1 MRIYALPVHFR
12 CMGSIFYGGKT
23 PFGVKYGNEDYMRT
37 KSLLS
42 LCLVMSGMSLAAT
55 QATFYVAPSGNDS
68 NKGTEAE
75 PFKTITQA
83 QKAVRAINSSMTGDI
98 EVILREGT
106 YALPGTIGF
115 DERDGGKDGH
125 YVRYKAYDGEKPLI
139 TGGMA
144 IIGWTIHDEA
154 NGIWKAEGVEG
165 RFRQLYVNGKKAVRA
180 CFPNVIAAND
190 KGAGSFDHDF
200 VRLTKVDSSGRAFDV
215 SAEYIKNIKN
225 IEDVEIHLMI
235 AWAESILRL
244 EKAEVNGGTA
254 KLIPK
259 DPERTKL
266 FHRAYPMLGTAFQ
279 SNPPRQQVFYL
290 ENSYDLLDAAGEW
303 YLDEKEHVLY
313 YKPRSG
319 ESMATANVVAPRFNT
334 LFSILGKDTK
344 NKVGYMSFEGLIF
357 AHSNYTRPSEE
368 GFLDLQAAN
377 FNVDVLP
384 DPGRGNWE
392 KLNSNKYLLWRPD
405 AGFRVENAHHFLVK
419 NCTFTQMAATGL
431 DFVSGTNDDVIEG
444 NVFYEIGAA
453 GIMLGKFYQDS
464 TTEIHIAYNP
474 SDKEEISTRD
484 TIRNNLVTNVTNEH
498 QGAVGIGAGYPRY
511 VVIENNEIS
520 YTYYSG
526 ISLGFGWTKDQ
537 TAMTNNHVNKNNIH
551 HISRLLCDSGPIYT
565 LSNQGTGSEIKENYL
580 HDYSA
585 SKWSDYWVLPIYL
598 DEGSSGFV
606 VENNSYRNAPSGV
619 GRNQAGQFT
628 ERNNGGYIESVA
640 AAAGLQGEYK
650 NIADRINNIPLPDF
664 SNTVTQAAFKV
675 VATLPG
681 IIQAEDYDV
690 GGQSVS
696 FSDKDFVNEGNVYR
710 EDGVDVVGLGCSDSA
725 MTKDCNGYA
734 VGYTQSGEWLE
745 YSVNVIVA
753 SKFVFRANVASGL
766 DVGSFRLFI
775 DGKAVTDTI
784 AVPQGEDWNTY
795 GYVEGETAE
804 IAKGEHVL
812 RIQFTGTYVNL
823 DWIQFALTAGELP
836 IPQKRDVQLNLGER
850 GYDVFGMDG
859 RFVCRIEG
867 MSAMGGFKAVL
878 MAKGVKPG
886 MYVVRGLES
895 RKSIRIN
902 TAK

>member
-1 MRIYALPVHFR
+1 M
-12 CMGSIFYGGKT
+12 
-23 PFGVKYGNEDYMRT
+23 FGFVAFAT
-37 KSLLS
+37 F
-42 LCLVMSGMSLAAT
+42 CLVGSLGFAQE
-55 QATFYVAPSGNDS
+55 QATFYVAPTGNDA
-68 NKGTEAE
+68 NPGTEAA
-75 PFKTITQA
+75 PFKTITKA
-83 QKAVRAINSSMTGDI
+83 QKAVREINGTMTGDI
-98 EVILREGT
+98 VVYLREGT
-106 YALPGTIGF
+106 YQLNSTVNF

-125 YVRYKAYDGEKPLI
+125 YVRYKAYKGEMPLI
-139 TGGMA
+139 TGGMPVT
-144 IIGWTIHDEA
+144 GWTIHDEA
-154 NGIWKAEGVEG
+154 NNIWKAEGVEG

-180 CFPNVIAAND
+180 CFPNAIAAND

-200 VRLTKVDSSGRAFDV
+200 VRLSKVDSTGRAFDV
-215 SAEYIKNIKN
+215 SADYVKNIKN

-244 EKAEVNGGTA
+244 EKVQVNGGTA

-279 SNPPRQQVFYL
+279 SNPPKQQVFYL
-290 ENSYDLLDAAGEW
+290 ENSYDLLDAPGEW
-303 YLDEKEHVLY
+303 YLDEKNHVLY

-319 ESMATANVVAPRFNT
+319 ESMASANVVAPRLNT
-334 LFSILGKDTK
+334 LFNVLGKDTK

-392 KLNSNKYLLWRPD
+392 RLNSNKFLLWRPD

-580 HDYSA
+580 HDYGTSE
-585 SKWSDYWVLPIYL
+585 WSDYWVLPIYL
-598 DEGSSGFV
+598 DEGSSGFT
-606 VENNSYRNAPSGV
+606 VENNSYKNSPSGV
-619 GRNQAGQFT
+619 GQNQPGQFT
-628 ERNNGGYIESVA
+628 QRNNGGYIESVA
-640 AAAGLQGEYK
+640 AAAGLQGDFK
-650 NIADRINNIPLPDF
+650 NLADKISSIPLADF
-664 SNTVTQAAFKV
+664 SNPVPQAPFKNAFV
-675 VATLPG
+675 FPALV
-681 IIQAEDYDV
+681 QAEDYDE
-690 GGQSVS
+690 GGQGVS
-696 FSDKDFVNEGNVYR
+696 YSDKDIANQGNAYR
-710 EDGVDVVGLGCSDSA
+710 EDGVDVVGLECSDSA
-725 MTKDCNGYA
+725 ATKDCKGFA
-734 VGYTQSGEWLE
+734 VGYTQAGEWME
-745 YSVNVIVA
+745 YSVNVPA
-753 SKFVFRANVASGL
+753 DAKYFVKANVATASETS
-766 DVGSFRLFI
+766 SFMLLV
-775 DGKAVTDTI
+775 DNNAVTDTV
-784 AVPQGEDWNTY
+784 AVPKTDSTWDVYKEIDVGT
-795 GYVEGETAE
+795 VEL
-804 IAKGEHVL
+804 KQGEHVIRL
-812 RIQFTGTYVNL
+812 LITGDYLNI
-823 DWIQFALTAGELP
+823 DWIQFADSANQTLPPTQWVEKVRLDVGPETA
-836 IPQKRDVQLNLGER
+836 
-850 GYDVFGMDG
+850 YDVFGLTGKYLG
-859 RFVCRIEG
+859 RVELRGESVRNALVREG
-867 MSAMGGFKAVL
+867 FAQGIYLVRSIGRAKALRVQ
-878 MAKGVKPG
+878 VK
-886 MYVVRGLES
+886 
-895 RKSIRIN
+895 
-902 TAK
+902 

>member
-1 MRIYALPVHFR
+1 M
-12 CMGSIFYGGKT
+12 
-23 PFGVKYGNEDYMRT
+23 FGFVAFAT
-37 KSLLS
+37 F
-42 LCLVMSGMSLAAT
+42 CLVGSLGFAQE
-55 QATFYVAPSGNDS
+55 QATFYVAPTGNDA
-68 NKGTEAE
+68 NPGTEAA
-75 PFKTITQA
+75 PFKTITKA
-83 QKAVRAINSSMTGDI
+83 QKAVREINGTMTGDI
-98 EVILREGT
+98 VVYLREGT
-106 YALPGTIGF
+106 YQLNSMVNF

-125 YVRYKAYDGEKPLI
+125 YVRYKAYKGEMPLI
-139 TGGMA
+139 TGGMPVT
-144 IIGWTIHDEA
+144 GWTIHDEA
-154 NGIWKAEGVEG
+154 NNIWKAEGVDG

-180 CFPNVIAAND
+180 CFPNAIASD
-190 KGAGSFDHDF
+190 EKGAGTFDHDF
-200 VRLTKVDSSGRAFDV
+200 VRLSKVDSTGRAFDV

-279 SNPPRQQVFYL
+279 SNPPKQQVFYL
-290 ENSYDLLDAAGEW
+290 ENSYDLIDAPGEW
-303 YLDEKEHVLY
+303 YLDEKNQTLY

-319 ESMATANVVAPRFNT
+319 ENMGSANVVAPRLNT
-334 LFSILGKDTK
+334 MFSVLGKDTK
-344 NKVGYMSFEGLIF
+344 NKVGYMSFEGLTF
-357 AHSNYTRPSEE
+357 AHSNFTRPSEE

-640 AAAGLQGEYK
+640 AAAGLQGEFK
-650 NIADRINNIPLPDF
+650 NLADKISNIPLADF
-664 SNTVTQAAFKV
+664 SNPVPQAPFKNAFV
-675 VATLPG
+675 FPALV
-681 IIQAEDYDV
+681 QAEDYDE
-690 GGQSVS
+690 GGQGVS
-696 FSDKDFVNEGNVYR
+696 YSDKDIANQGNAYR
-710 EDGVDVVGLGCSDSA
+710 EDGVDIVGLECTDSA
-725 MTKDCNGYA
+725 ATQGCKGYA
-734 VGYTQSGEWLE
+734 VGYTQAGEWME
-745 YSVNVIVA
+745 YSVNVPA
-753 SKFVFRANVASGL
+753 DAKYFVKANVATASETS
-766 DVGSFRLFI
+766 SFMLLV
-775 DGKAVTDTI
+775 DNDAVTDTVVVPKTDSTWDVYKEI
-784 AVPQGEDWNTY
+784 DVGAVELKQ
-795 GYVEGETAE
+795 
-804 IAKGEHVL
+804 GEHVIRL
-812 RIQFTGTYVNL
+812 LITGDYLNI
-823 DWIQFALTAGELP
+823 DWIQFADSANQTLPPTQWVEKVRLEVSPETA
-836 IPQKRDVQLNLGER
+836 
-850 GYDVFGMDG
+850 YDVFGLTGKYLGRVELRGESVRNALVRDG
-859 RFVCRIEG
+859 FAQGIY
-867 MSAMGGFKAVL
+867 L
-878 MAKGVKPG
+878 
-886 MYVVRGLES
+886 VRG
-895 RKSIRIN
+895 
-902 TAK
+902 AKHAKALRVQVK

>member
-1 MRIYALPVHFR
+1 MCR
-12 CMGSIFYGGKT
+12 M
-23 PFGVKYGNEDYMRT
+23 FGFVAFAT
-37 KSLLS
+37 F
-42 LCLVMSGMSLAAT
+42 CLVGSLGFAQE
-55 QATFYVAPSGNDS
+55 QATFYVAPTGNDA
-68 NKGTEAE
+68 NPGTEAA
-75 PFKTITQA
+75 PFKTITKA
-83 QKAVRAINSSMTGDI
+83 QKAVREINGTMTGDI
-98 EVILREGT
+98 VVYLREGT
-106 YALPGTIGF
+106 YQLNSTVNF

-125 YVRYKAYDGEKPLI
+125 YVRYKAYKGEMPLI
-139 TGGMA
+139 TGGMPVT
-144 IIGWTIHDEA
+144 GWTIHDEA
-154 NGIWKAEGVEG
+154 NNIWKAEGVEG

-180 CFPNVIAAND
+180 CFPNAIASD
-190 KGAGSFDHDF
+190 EKGAGTFDHDF
-200 VRLTKVDSSGRAFDV
+200 VRLSKVDSSGRAFDV

-244 EKAEVNGGTA
+244 EKAELNGGTA

-266 FHRAYPMLGTAFQ
+266 FHRAYPMLGTAFT
-279 SNPPRQQVFYL
+279 SNPPKQQVFYL

-319 ESMATANVVAPRFNT
+319 ENMGSANVVAPRFNT
-334 LFSILGKDTK
+334 LFNVLGKDTK

-392 KLNSNKYLLWRPD
+392 RLNSNKFLLWRPD

-598 DEGSSGFV
+598 DEGSSGFT
-606 VENNSYRNAPSGV
+606 VENNSYKNSPSGV
-619 GRNQAGQFT
+619 GQNQPGQFT
-628 ERNNGGYIESVA
+628 QRNNGGYIESVA
-640 AAAGLQGEYK
+640 AAAGLQGDFK
-650 NIADRINNIPLPDF
+650 NLADKISNIPLADF
-664 SNTVTQAAFKV
+664 SNPIPQAPFKNAFV
-675 VATLPG
+675 FPALV
-681 IIQAEDYDV
+681 QAEDYDE
-690 GGQSVS
+690 GGQGVS
-696 FSDKDFVNEGNVYR
+696 YSDKDIANQGNAYR
-710 EDGVDVVGLGCSDSA
+710 EDGVDVVGLECSDSA
-725 MTKDCNGYA
+725 ATKDCKGFA
-734 VGYTQSGEWLE
+734 VGYTQAGEWLE
-745 YSVNVIVA
+745 YSVNVPA
-753 SKFVFRANVASGL
+753 DAKYFVKANVATASETS
-766 DVGSFRLFI
+766 SFMLLV
-775 DGKAVTDTI
+775 DNNAVTDTV
-784 AVPQGEDWNTY
+784 AVPKTDSTWDVYKEVDVGT
-795 GYVEGETAE
+795 VEL
-804 IAKGEHVL
+804 KQGEHVIRL
-812 RIQFTGTYVNL
+812 LITGDYLNI
-823 DWIQFALTAGELP
+823 DWIQFADSANQTLPPSQWVEKVRLEVGPETA
-836 IPQKRDVQLNLGER
+836 
-850 GYDVFGMDG
+850 YDVFGLTGKYLG
-859 RFVCRIEG
+859 RVELRGESLRNALVREG
-867 MSAMGGFKAVL
+867 FAQGIYLVRSVGRAKALRVQ
-878 MAKGVKPG
+878 
-886 MYVVRGLES
+886 VR
-895 RKSIRIN
+895 
-902 TAK
+902 

>member
-1 MRIYALPVHFR
+1 MCR
-12 CMGSIFYGGKT
+12 M
-23 PFGVKYGNEDYMRT
+23 FGFVAFAT
-37 KSLLS
+37 F
-42 LCLVMSGMSLAAT
+42 CLVGGLGFAQE
-55 QATFYVAPSGNDS
+55 QATFYVAPSGRDS
-68 NKGTEAE
+68 NPGTEAA
-75 PFKTITQA
+75 PFKTITKA
-83 QKAVRAINSSMTGDI
+83 QKAVREINGTMTGDI
-98 EVILREGT
+98 VVYLREGT
-106 YALPGTIGF
+106 YQLNSTVNF

-125 YVRYKAYDGEKPLI
+125 YVRYKAYNGENPLI
-139 TGGMA
+139 TGGMP
-144 IIGWTIHDEA
+144 ITGWAIHDEA

-165 RFRQLYVNGKKAVRA
+165 NFRQLYVNGKKAVRA
-180 CFPNVIAAND
+180 CFPNAIAANE
-190 KGAGSFDHDF
+190 KGEGGFDHDF

-215 SAEYIKNIKN
+215 SADYVKNIKN
-225 IEDVEIHLMI
+225 IENVEIHLMI

-279 SNPPRQQVFYL
+279 SNPPKQQVFYL

-334 LFSILGKDTK
+334 LFNVLGKDTK

-377 FNVDVLP
+377 FNVDVLA

-392 KLNSNKYLLWRPD
+392 KLNSNKFLLWRPD
-405 AGFRVENAHHFLVK
+405 AGFRVENAHHMLVK

-484 TIRNNLVTNVTNEH
+484 TIRNNLITNVTNEH
-498 QGAVGIGAGYPRY
+498 QGAVAIGAGYPRY

-526 ISLGFGWTKDQ
+526 ISVGFGWTTSQ
-537 TAMTNNHVNKNNIH
+537 TAMTNNHINKNNIH

-598 DEGSSGFV
+598 DEGSSGFT
-606 VENNSYRNAPSGV
+606 VENNSYKNAPSGV
-619 GRNQAGQFT
+619 GRNMPGQFT

-640 AAAGLQGEYK
+640 AAAGLQGEFK
-650 NIADRINNIPLPDF
+650 NLADKISNIPLADF
-664 SNTVTQAAFKV
+664 SNPVPQAPFKNAFV
-675 VATLPG
+675 FPALV
-681 IIQAEDYDV
+681 QAEDYDE
-690 GGQSVS
+690 GGQGVS
-696 FSDKDFVNEGNVYR
+696 YSDKDIANQGSVYR
-710 EDGVDVVGLGCSDSA
+710 EDGVDVVGLECSDSA
-725 MTKDCNGYA
+725 ATKDCKGYA
-734 VGYTQSGEWLE
+734 IGFTQAGEWTE
-745 YSVNVIVA
+745 YSVNVPVDGKYIV
-753 SKFVFRANVASGL
+753 KANVATASETS
-766 DVGSFRLFI
+766 SFMLLV
-775 DGKAVTDTI
+775 DNDAVTDTI
-784 AVPQGEDWNTY
+784 AVPKTDSTWNVYKEIDVGT
-795 GYVEGETAE
+795 VEL
-804 IAKGEHVL
+804 KQGEHVL
-812 RIQFTGTYVNL
+812 RLLITGDYLNV
-823 DWIQFALTAGELP
+823 DWIQFADSANQTLPPSQLVEKVRLDVGPETA
-836 IPQKRDVQLNLGER
+836 
-850 GYDVFGMDG
+850 YDVFGLTGKYLGRVELRGESVRNALARDG
-859 RFVCRIEG
+859 FARGAYLIRNVG
-867 MSAMGGFKAVL
+867 HAKAMCVQ
-878 MAKGVKPG
+878 VK
-886 MYVVRGLES
+886 
-895 RKSIRIN
+895 
-902 TAK
+902 

>member
-1 MRIYALPVHFR
+1 MGVRIFA
-12 CMGSIFYGGKT
+12 
-23 PFGVKYGNEDYMRT
+23 E
-37 KSLLS
+37 KSAIW
-42 LCLVMSGMSLAAT
+42 AAT
-55 QATFYVAPSGNDS
+55 LMASAAFAAPQATFYVSPSGSDAAE
-68 NKGTEAE
+68 GTKDA

-98 EVILREGT
+98 EVVLREGT
-106 YALPGTIGF
+106 YVLPGTIGF

-125 YVRYKAYDGEKPLI
+125 YVRYKAFEGEQPLI
-139 TGGMA
+139 TGGMG
-144 IIGWTIHDEA
+144 ITGWSVHDEA
-154 NGIWKAEGVEG
+154 NNIWKAEGVEG
-165 RFRQLYVNGKKAVRA
+165 NFRQLYVNGKKAVRA

-190 KGAGSFDHDF
+190 KGDGGFDHDF

-215 SAEYIKNIKN
+215 SADYVKNIKN
-225 IEDVEIHLMI
+225 IENVEIHLMI

-279 SNPPRQQVFYL
+279 SNPPKQQVFYL

-313 YKPRSG
+313 YKPRTG
-319 ESMATANVVAPRFNT
+319 ESMATANVVAPRINT
-334 LFSILGKDTK
+334 LFSVLGKDTK
-344 NKVGYMSFEGLIF
+344 NKVGYISFEGLIF

-368 GFLDLQAAN
+368 GFLDLQAGN
-377 FNVDVLP
+377 FNVDVLA

-392 KLNSNKYLLWRPD
+392 KLNSNKFLLWRPD
-405 AGFRVENAHHFLVK
+405 AGFRVENAHHLLVK

-498 QGAVGIGAGYPRY
+498 QGAVAIGAGYPRY

-526 ISLGFGWTKDQ
+526 ISVGFGWTKDQ
-537 TAMTNNHVNKNNIH
+537 TAMTNNHINKNNIH

-598 DEGSSGFV
+598 DEGSSGFT
-606 VENNSYRNAPSGV
+606 VENNSYQNAPSGV
-619 GRNQAGQFT
+619 GRNQPGSFT
-628 ERNNGGYIESVA
+628 ERNNNGYIASVA
-640 AAAGLQGEYK
+640 AAAGLQGEFK
-650 NIADRINNIPLPDF
+650 NIGERISSIPLADF
-664 SNTVTQAAFKV
+664 NGAVSQEAFKSILSITGV
-675 VATLPG
+675 
-681 IIQAEDYDV
+681 IQAEDYDL

-696 FSDKDFVNEGNVYR
+696 FYDKDFVNEGNVYR
-710 EDGVDVVGLGCSDSA
+710 EDGVDVVGLGCSD
-725 MTKDCNGYA
+725 TLNTVDCKGYA
-734 VGYTQSGEWLE
+734 IGYTQSGEWLE

-753 SKFVFRANVASGL
+753 GKYQFRANVANGL
-766 DVGSFRLFI
+766 EGGSFMLLL
-775 DGKAVTDTI
+775 DGKAITDTVV
-784 AVPQGEDWNTY
+784 VPQGEDWNTY
-795 GYVEGETAE
+795 GFVEGETAE
-804 IAKGEHVL
+804 MEKGEHVL
-812 RIQFTGTYVNL
+812 RILFTGSYVNL
-823 DWIQFALTAGELP
+823 DWIQFALTKEELTGIKSVAYNVNFMP
-836 IPQKRDVQLNLGER
+836 NMDRSLKVYGANGRLLGRVENSRGMNLGE
-850 GYDVFGMDG
+850 
-859 RFVCRIEG
+859 
-867 MSAMGGFKAVL
+867 SLKQAGFAN
-878 MAKGVKPG
+878 GI
-886 MYVVRGLES
+886 YIVRGSGLGKAL
-895 RKSIRIN
+895 RVQVK
-902 TAK
+902 

>member
-1 MRIYALPVHFR
+1 MGVRIFA
-12 CMGSIFYGGKT
+12 
-23 PFGVKYGNEDYMRT
+23 E
-37 KSLLS
+37 KS
-42 LCLVMSGMSLAAT
+42 VIWAAT
-55 QATFYVAPSGNDS
+55 LMASAAFAAPQATFYVSPSGSDAAE
-68 NKGTEAE
+68 GTKDA

-98 EVILREGT
+98 EVVLREGT
-106 YALPGTIGF
+106 YVLPGTIGF

-125 YVRYKAYDGEKPLI
+125 YVRYKAYEGEQPLI
-139 TGGMA
+139 TGGMG
-144 IIGWTIHDEA
+144 ITGWSVHDEA
-154 NGIWKAEGVEG
+154 NNIWKAEGVEG
-165 RFRQLYVNGKKAVRA
+165 NFRQLYVNGKKAVRA

-190 KGAGSFDHDF
+190 KGDGSFDHDF

-215 SAEYIKNIKN
+215 SADYVKNIKN
-225 IEDVEIHLMI
+225 IENVEIHLMI

-279 SNPPRQQVFYL
+279 SNPPKQQVFYL
-290 ENSYDLLDAAGEW
+290 ENSYDLLDAPGEW
-303 YLDEKEHVLY
+303 YLDEKTQTLY
-313 YKPRSG
+313 YKPRTG
-319 ESMATANVVAPRFNT
+319 ESMATANVVAPRINT
-334 LFSILGKDTK
+334 LFSVLGKDTK
-344 NKVGYMSFEGLIF
+344 NKVGYISFEGLIF

-368 GFLDLQAAN
+368 GFLDLQAGN
-377 FNVDVLP
+377 FNVDVLA

-392 KLNSNKYLLWRPD
+392 KLNSNKFLLWRPD
-405 AGFRVENAHHFLVK
+405 AGFRVENAHHLLVK

-498 QGAVGIGAGYPRY
+498 QGAVAIGAGYPRY

-526 ISLGFGWTKDQ
+526 ISVGFGWTKDQ
-537 TAMTNNHVNKNNIH
+537 TAMTNNHINKNNIH

-598 DEGSSGFV
+598 DEGSSGFT
-606 VENNSYRNAPSGV
+606 VENNSYQNAPSGV
-619 GRNQAGQFT
+619 GRNQPGSFT
-628 ERNNGGYIESVA
+628 ERNNNGYIASVA
-640 AAAGLQGEYK
+640 AAAGLQGEFK
-650 NIADRINNIPLPDF
+650 NIGERINSIPLADF
-664 SNTVTQAAFKV
+664 NGAVSQEAFKSILSITGV
-675 VATLPG
+675 
-681 IIQAEDYDV
+681 IQAEDYDL

-696 FSDKDFVNEGNVYR
+696 FYDKDFVNEGNVYR
-710 EDGVDVVGLGCSDSA
+710 EDGVDVVGLGCSD
-725 MTKDCNGYA
+725 TLNTVDCKGYA
-734 VGYTQSGEWLE
+734 IGYTQSGEWLE

-753 SKFVFRANVASGL
+753 GKYQFRANVANGL
-766 DVGSFRLFI
+766 EGGSFMLLL
-775 DGKAVTDTI
+775 DGKAITDTVV
-784 AVPQGEDWNTY
+784 VPQGEDWNTY
-795 GYVEGETAE
+795 GFVEGETAE
-804 IAKGEHVL
+804 MEKGEHVL
-812 RIQFTGTYVNL
+812 RILFTGSYVNL
-823 DWIQFALTAGELP
+823 DWIQFALTKEELTGIKSVAYNVNFMP
-836 IPQKRDVQLNLGER
+836 NMDRSLKVYGANGRLLGRIENSRGMNLGETLKQ
-850 GYDVFGMDG
+850 
-859 RFVCRIEG
+859 
-867 MSAMGGFKAVL
+867 AGFAN
-878 MAKGVKPG
+878 GI
-886 MYVVRGLES
+886 YIVRGSGLS
-895 RKSIRIN
+895 KAFRVQVK
-902 TAK
+902 

>member
-1 MRIYALPVHFR
+1 MCR
-12 CMGSIFYGGKT
+12 M
-23 PFGVKYGNEDYMRT
+23 FGFVAFAT
-37 KSLLS
+37 F
-42 LCLVMSGMSLAAT
+42 CLVGSFGFAQE
-55 QATFYVAPSGNDS
+55 QATFYVAPTGSDS
-68 NKGTEAE
+68 NPGTEAA
-75 PFKTITQA
+75 PFKTITKA
-83 QKAVRAINSSMTGDI
+83 QKAVREINGTMTGDI
-98 EVILREGT
+98 VVYLREGT
-106 YALPGTIGF
+106 YQLNSTVNF

-125 YVRYKAYDGEKPLI
+125 YVRYKAYKGEMPLI
-139 TGGMA
+139 TGGMPVT
-144 IIGWTIHDEA
+144 GWTIHDET
-154 NGIWKAEGVEG
+154 NNIWKAEGVEG

-180 CFPNVIAAND
+180 CFPNAIASD
-190 KGAGSFDHDF
+190 EKGAGTFDHDF
-200 VRLTKVDSSGRAFDV
+200 VRLTKVDSTGRAFDV
-215 SAEYIKNIKN
+215 SADYVKNIKN

-266 FHRAYPMLGTAFQ
+266 FHRAYPMLGTAFT

-319 ESMATANVVAPRFNT
+319 ENMGNANVVAPRFNT
-334 LFSILGKDTK
+334 LFNVLGKDTK

-377 FNVDVLP
+377 FNVDVLA

-392 KLNSNKYLLWRPD
+392 KLNSNKFLLWRPD
-405 AGFRVENAHHFLVK
+405 AGFRVENAHHLLVK

-464 TTEIHIAYNP
+464 TTEIHIPYNP
-474 SDKEEISTRD
+474 SDKDEISTRD

-526 ISLGFGWTKDQ
+526 ISVGFGWTKSE
-537 TAMTNNHVNKNNIH
+537 TAMTNNHINKNNIH

-585 SKWSDYWVLPIYL
+585 SKWSDYWVLAIYL
-598 DEGSSGFV
+598 DEGSSGFT
-606 VENNSYRNAPSGV
+606 VENNSYKNSPSGV

-640 AAAGLQGEYK
+640 AAAGLQGEFK
-650 NIADRINNIPLPDF
+650 NLADKISNIPLADF
-664 SNTVTQAAFKV
+664 SNPVPQAPFKNAFV
-675 VATLPG
+675 FPTLV
-681 IIQAEDYDV
+681 QAEDYDE
-690 GGQSVS
+690 GGQGVS
-696 FSDKDFVNEGNVYR
+696 YSDKDIANQGNAYR
-710 EDGVDVVGLGCSDSA
+710 EDGVDVVGLECTDSA
-725 MTKDCNGYA
+725 ATKDCKGFA
-734 VGYTQSGEWLE
+734 VGYTQAGEWME
-745 YSVNVIVA
+745 YSVNVPA
-753 SKFVFRANVASGL
+753 DAKYFVKVNVATASETS
-766 DVGSFRLFI
+766 SFMLLV
-775 DGKAVTDTI
+775 DNNAVTDTV
-784 AVPQGEDWNTY
+784 AVPKTDSTWNVY
-795 GYVEGETAE
+795 KEIDVGAVEL
-804 IAKGEHVL
+804 KQGEHVIRL
-812 RIQFTGTYVNL
+812 LITGDYLNI
-823 DWIQFALTAGELP
+823 DWIQFADSANQTLPPTQWVEKVRLEVSPETA
-836 IPQKRDVQLNLGER
+836 
-850 GYDVFGMDG
+850 YDVFGLTGKYLGRVELRGESVRNALVRDG
-859 RFVCRIEG
+859 FAQGIY
-867 MSAMGGFKAVL
+867 L
-878 MAKGVKPG
+878 
-886 MYVVRGLES
+886 VRG
-895 RKSIRIN
+895 
-902 TAK
+902 AKHAKALRVQVR

>member
-1 MRIYALPVHFR
+1 MCR
-12 CMGSIFYGGKT
+12 M
-23 PFGVKYGNEDYMRT
+23 FGFVAFAT
-37 KSLLS
+37 F
-42 LCLVMSGMSLAAT
+42 CLVGSLGFAQE
-55 QATFYVAPSGNDS
+55 QATFYVAPTGNDV
-68 NKGTEAE
+68 NPGTEAA
-75 PFKTITQA
+75 PFKTITKA
-83 QKAVRAINSSMTGDI
+83 QKAVREINGTMTGDI
-98 EVILREGT
+98 VVYLREGT
-106 YALPGTIGF
+106 YQLNSTVNF

-125 YVRYKAYDGEKPLI
+125 YVRYKAYKGEMPLI
-139 TGGMA
+139 TGGMPVT
-144 IIGWTIHDEA
+144 GWTIHDEA
-154 NGIWKAEGVEG
+154 NNIWKAEGVEG

-180 CFPNVIAAND
+180 CFPNAIASD
-190 KGAGSFDHDF
+190 EKGAGTFDHDF
-200 VRLTKVDSSGRAFDV
+200 VRLSKVDSSGRAFDV

-244 EKAEVNGGTA
+244 EKAELNGGTA

-266 FHRAYPMLGTAFQ
+266 FHRAYPMLGTAFT
-279 SNPPRQQVFYL
+279 SNPPKQQVFYL

-303 YLDEKEHVLY
+303 YLDEKNQTLY

-319 ESMATANVVAPRFNT
+319 ENMGSANVVAPRLNT
-334 LFSILGKDTK
+334 LFNVLGKDTK
-344 NKVGYMSFEGLIF
+344 NKVGYMSFEGLNF

-392 KLNSNKYLLWRPD
+392 RLNSNKFLLWRPD

-580 HDYSA
+580 HDYGA

-598 DEGSSGFV
+598 DEGSSGFT
-606 VENNSYRNAPSGV
+606 VENNSYKNSPSGV
-619 GRNQAGQFT
+619 GQNQPGQFT
-628 ERNNGGYIESVA
+628 QRNNGGYIESVA
-640 AAAGLQGEYK
+640 AAAGLQGDFK
-650 NIADRINNIPLPDF
+650 NLADKISNIPLADF
-664 SNTVTQAAFKV
+664 SNPIPQAPFKNAFV
-675 VATLPG
+675 FPALV
-681 IIQAEDYDV
+681 QAEDYDE
-690 GGQSVS
+690 GGQGVS
-696 FSDKDFVNEGNVYR
+696 YSDKDIANQGNAYR
-710 EDGVDVVGLGCSDSA
+710 EDGVDVVGLECSDSA
-725 MTKDCNGYA
+725 ATKDCKGFA
-734 VGYTQSGEWLE
+734 VGYTQAGEWME
-745 YSVNVIVA
+745 YSVNVPA
-753 SKFVFRANVASGL
+753 DAKYFVKANVATASETS
-766 DVGSFRLFI
+766 SFMLLV
-775 DGKAVTDTI
+775 DNEAVTDTVVVPKTDSTWDVYKEVDVG
-784 AVPQGEDWNTY
+784 AVELKQ
-795 GYVEGETAE
+795 
-804 IAKGEHVL
+804 GEHVIRL
-812 RIQFTGTYVNL
+812 LITGDYLNI
-823 DWIQFALTAGELP
+823 DWIQFADSANQTLPPSQLVEKVRLEVSPETA
-836 IPQKRDVQLNLGER
+836 
-850 GYDVFGMDG
+850 YDVFGLTGKYLG
-859 RFVCRIEG
+859 RVELRGESLRNALVREG
-867 MSAMGGFKAVL
+867 FAQGIYLVRSVGRAKALRVQ
-878 MAKGVKPG
+878 VK
-886 MYVVRGLES
+886 
-895 RKSIRIN
+895 
-902 TAK
+902 

>member
-1 MRIYALPVHFR
+1 MGVRIFA
-12 CMGSIFYGGKT
+12 
-23 PFGVKYGNEDYMRT
+23 E
-37 KSLLS
+37 KS
-42 LCLVMSGMSLAAT
+42 VIWAAT
-55 QATFYVAPSGNDS
+55 LMASAAFAAPQATFYVSPSGNDAAA
-68 NKGTEAE
+68 GTKDA

-98 EVILREGT
+98 EVVLREGT
-106 YALPGTIGF
+106 YVLPGTIGF

-125 YVRYKAYDGEKPLI
+125 YVRYKAYEGEQPLI
-139 TGGMA
+139 TGGMG
-144 IIGWTIHDEA
+144 ITGWSVHDEA
-154 NGIWKAEGVEG
+154 NNIWKAEGVEG
-165 RFRQLYVNGKKAVRA
+165 NFRQLYVNGKKAVRA

-190 KGAGSFDHDF
+190 KGDGGFDHDF

-225 IEDVEIHLMI
+225 IENVEIHLMI

-266 FHRAYPMLGTAFQ
+266 FHRAYPMLGTAFT
-279 SNPPRQQVFYL
+279 SNPPKQQVFYL

-313 YKPRSG
+313 YKPRTG
-319 ESMATANVVAPRFNT
+319 ESMATANVVAPRINT
-334 LFSILGKDTK
+334 LFSVLGKDTK
-344 NKVGYMSFEGLIF
+344 NKVGYISFEGLIF

-368 GFLDLQAAN
+368 GFLDLQAGN
-377 FNVDVLP
+377 FNVDVLA

-392 KLNSNKYLLWRPD
+392 KLNSNKFLLWRPD
-405 AGFRVENAHHFLVK
+405 AGFRVENAHHLLVK

-498 QGAVGIGAGYPRY
+498 QGAVAIGAGYPRY

-526 ISLGFGWTKDQ
+526 ISVGFGWTKDQ
-537 TAMTNNHVNKNNIH
+537 TAMTNNHINKNNIH

-598 DEGSSGFV
+598 DEGSSGFT
-606 VENNSYRNAPSGV
+606 VENNSYQNAPSGV
-619 GRNQAGQFT
+619 GRNQPGSFT
-628 ERNNGGYIESVA
+628 ERNNNGYIASVA
-640 AAAGLQGEYK
+640 AAAGLQGEFK
-650 NIADRINNIPLPDF
+650 NIGERINSIPLADF
-664 SNTVTQAAFKV
+664 NGAVSQEAFKTIMSISGV
-675 VATLPG
+675 
-681 IIQAEDYDV
+681 IQAEDYDL

-696 FSDKDFVNEGNVYR
+696 FYDKDFVNEGNVYR
-710 EDGVDVVGLGCSDSA
+710 EDGVDVVGLGCSD
-725 MTKDCNGYA
+725 TLNTVDCKGYA
-734 VGYTQSGEWLE
+734 IGYTQSGEWLE

-753 SKFVFRANVASGL
+753 GKYQFRANVANGL
-766 DVGSFRLFI
+766 EGGSFMLLL
-775 DGKAVTDTI
+775 DGKAITDTV

-795 GYVEGETAE
+795 GFVEGETAE
-804 IAKGEHVL
+804 MEKGEHVL
-812 RIQFTGTYVNL
+812 RILFTGSFVNI
-823 DWIQFALTAGELP
+823 DWIQFALTKEEFTTGINNEVTYNVNFMPNMDRSLKVYGANGRLLGRVENS
-836 IPQKRDVQLNLGER
+836 RGMNLGE
-850 GYDVFGMDG
+850 
-859 RFVCRIEG
+859 
-867 MSAMGGFKAVL
+867 SLKQAGFAN
-878 MAKGVKPG
+878 GI
-886 MYVVRGLES
+886 YIVRGSGLGKAL
-895 RKSIRIN
+895 RVQVK
-902 TAK
+902 